1 MTDPLFLAD
10 PGDIAAARPGSTI
23 TVGGDEGRHAATVRR
38 LRVGE
43 SVMLADGAGRGV
55 RGTVTAVGKSTIEV
69 RTAEL
74 LRAPA
79 DPLEIVAVQALAK
92 GARSDIAI
100 EAMTEMGVDRIVAWQ
115 AARSIVRWDAKAAK
129 GLAKWRTS
137 ATNAA
142 KQSRRLRVPRIELAD
157 TGQVAGLLA
166 DADLA
171 LVLHEEAA
179 QPLRALPVPASGRV
193 VMVIGPEGGM
203 SAEEV
208 DALGAVSAVTV
219 TLGPRIL
226 RTETA
231 SVVSAA
237 LAMQLWGDI

>member
-43 SVMLADGAGRGV
+43 SVMLADGAGCGV

-179 QPLRALPVPASGRV
+179 QPLRALPVPASGLV
-193 VMVIGPEGGM
+193 VMVIGPEGGIAPAALEAFTRAGATTVLV
-203 SAEEV
+203 S
-208 DALGAVSAVTV
+208 DAV
-219 TLGPRIL
+219 L
-226 RTETA
+226 RTSTA
-231 SVVSAA
+231 GVVA
-237 LAMQLWGDI
+237 LAQLRALAGR

>member
-193 VMVIGPEGGM
+193 VLVIGPEGGIAP
-203 SAEEV
+203 AELKAFTRAGATTV
-208 DALGAVSAVTV
+208 LVSDAV
-219 TLGPRIL
+219 L
-226 RTETA
+226 RTSTA
-231 SVVSAA
+231 GVVA
-237 LAMQLWGDI
+237 LAQLRALAGR

>member
-193 VMVIGPEGGM
+193 VMVIGPEGGIAP
-203 SAEEV
+203 AELEAFTRAGATTV
-208 DALGAVSAVTV
+208 LVSDAV
-219 TLGPRIL
+219 L
-226 RTETA
+226 RTSTA
-231 SVVSAA
+231 GVVA
-237 LAMQLWGDI
+237 LAQLRALAGR